1 MGKTAADIPPYLELF
16 CTGAVGAATVAD
28 FLLVHNGVLA
38 GVEASSGAC
47 GEAPNVKFINLGSTQ
62 AFTQLLVDKLLDQ
75 VEEADRKIP
84 SRQFVPFL
92 AKHTSLFPYALV
104 EYKPAYGH
112 IFGDYIEDYSHWAY
126 SDLDVLWGDLGRH
139 LTTSDWTDF
148 DLITWG
154 TCCFMTTD
162 QGVYHLPAL
171 VFSDTHPFN
180 LLRNRFWRPKTSLF
194 EGTVYH
200 ASERPRHDQS
210 TLAGLRL
217 PKSCR

>member
-28 FLLVHNGVLA
+28 FLLVHNGVLSS
-38 GVEASSGAC
+38 VEASSGAC
-47 GEAPNVKFINLGSTQ
+47 GEAPNVKFINLGSTE

-92 AKHTSLFPYALV
+92 AKHTSLFPYTLV

-154 TCCFMTTD
+154 TCSFLTTD
-162 QGVYHLPAL
+162 QRVDHLPAL
-171 VFSDTHPFN
+171 VFSDTHTHYAATQQVLETKDVFI
-180 LLRNRFWRPKTSLF
+180 
-194 EGTVYH
+194 
-200 ASERPRHDQS
+200 
-210 TLAGLRL
+210 
-217 PKSCR
+217 